1 MSKVV
6 DERVVEMRFDNKDFE
21 KNVSTSMSTIDKLKN
36 ALNFKGAAKGLDSVS
51 TAAKSVNLSSLEK
64 SIDSVKVKFDAMQ
77 VAGVTALANITNSI
91 ISTGRNMVS
100 QFTID
105 PITDGFRE
113 YELQLNSVQ
122 TIMANTASKGT
133 TIEQVTDALNELNE
147 YADKTIYNFSEMTRN
162 IGTFTAAGVDL
173 ETSVSAIQGIA
184 NLAAM
189 SGSSSAQAAGAM
201 YQLSQA
207 LAAGRVSLMD
217 WNSVVNAGMGGEQ
230 FQNAL
235 KRTARNMGIAVDEII
250 AKYGS
255 FRDSLT
261 EGQWLTTDVLTETLK
276 QLSGAYT
283 EADLMAQGYSQDQA
297 QEIVNMASTAEEAA
311 TKVKTFTQLIG
322 TMKEAVG
329 SGWAQTWQAVFGDFY
344 EARDFWT
351 SISDWMGR
359 VIGDTA
365 DARTAL
371 FEGSF
376 ASGWEQLQDKI
387 EATGKSFDDFQ
398 KYVIDVGNQAG
409 LPMQDLID
417 KAGGL
422 GKAFQNGS
430 VSTDI
435 AVDALNKWASEA
447 ENADQR
453 SQALNQTFEDFKNT
467 VKGIWTD
474 GKFDEA
480 PDKLN
485 ELSRAGY
492 DYVEAGDLVKK
503 IANGE
508 EVAFE
513 NLTDEQLRSIGAT
526 DDQFLSLKSLSEQL
540 MDTGSDMN
548 RIMELLGKPSGRELF
563 FSSIKNSIDAVMKPI
578 RTFTSSFKSIFA
590 IQPTDIYGFLEG
602 FNHFTE
608 SLIISDETAHK
619 LSRTFD
625 GLFSVVKIFTSFL
638 GGGVSSAF
646 RVVQNVLDNLDMGF
660 LDLTASIGDS
670 LVEFSNFVEQNNI
683 VNQALDVVADGITY
697 FILKFQDFV
706 NAVKE
711 SEVAAFAVKTLQDS
725 FSKMVSAAKDVGGRL
740 KDLFGGVIDALSNLE
755 DLSFEEVMAIIKEFV
770 MSAYEAIVSGIGNM
784 VQPFIDGFSSIFE
797 FITTN
802 VPLVAQALGYF
813 GQAVSDVFQ
822 NVIDWGKRIGPGG
835 LFAILF
841 SVGIVALVKKVAS
854 AIEALK
860 SPIESLT
867 GVIEGIGGSIERY
880 FDARAFKVKTEGFKN
895 LAISIAI
902 VSAALVALGQ
912 LSPEQLFNA
921 SAAIVAISVSLTLV
935 AGALSL
941 LGKAGFD
948 KVGLGFAGIGAAV
961 LLVAGAFAT
970 MASIDKNSLQN
981 SLDVVITVMG
991 AMTVLAIALRK
1002 FGGGGGGAGSNNVT
1016 DILDTSAV
1024 QILALAA
1031 SVRIITGAFMQLS
1044 TLDATGLQN
1053 AIFGMVTVLGSVLA
1067 LTAIMSKF
1075 GGGLTGG
1082 LGLITTVIG
1091 IQAVIAVLYELAN
1104 LDISSIVAN
1113 LPNIIVVFGL
1123 VGALIAATSLA
1134 GTNAAKA
1141 GVGILGISAG
1151 IMIISK
1157 AINSL
1162 GSMDQGVMERGM
1174 SAVTQLMAIFAIII
1188 AATNFAGKNAVK
1200 AGASIILMSGA
1211 ILAISLAISLLSTL
1225 DPEGL
1230 ETATT
1235 AIEKLLLMFAL
1246 IVGASGYSK
1255 DASKTVLML
1264 SVTIG
1269 VLVGAIAVL
1278 SGLEPDSVN
1287 NAVTCMVALMG
1298 AFAIMETATSKVGK
1312 LNSGMIAMLGVIVVL
1327 SGVIAALAALA
1338 PESAISSA
1346 ASIGI
1351 LLTAMSA
1358 SLLLISKAGTIAP
1371 GALVTM
1377 GILTG
1382 VVAALAVVLGALSAL
1397 DVEPSI
1403 DTAISLSILLGTMTG
1418 VTKALST
1425 LGAGG
1430 LASVKA
1436 SASGAASLAVVV
1448 TIIGG
1453 FMVAL
1458 GALNKYVP
1466 QVQEFIQNG
1475 IPLLQS
1481 IGEGIGRFFGGI
1493 VGGFMG
1499 GAASGLPE
1507 VATQLSEFA
1516 ENLMPFVNMMNNMGG
1531 QNALNGIT
1539 MISDMFTKITAGN
1552 MLENI
1557 NKFFGGG
1564 DSMTNFSTNLTAF
1577 GEAIAAFSESIS
1589 GKIDEGAVTAAANAG
1604 KALAEMQSMV
1614 QGEGGIFN
1622 MFTGVKD
1629 LGDFAGQMES
1639 FGDAIVKFSDA
1650 VSGNIDEDAV
1660 TSAANAGKMLAELQ
1674 KSIGSSGTSV
1684 VSLFAGEQDLE
1695 EFGTQIKAFGQAM
1708 VDFSATVSAEGAIN
1722 ETAVNNAANA
1732 GKIMSE
1738 LQKSIDPN
1746 SESVVSFFSG
1756 QSNLQTFGTQIKAF
1770 GQAMVDFSSV
1780 ITEGGGID
1788 TEAITS
1794 AATAGEALSKLAN
1807 SLPEYGI
1814 MDGQLNLSQFAAQM
1828 VTFATKL
1835 VAVSSTLGETDF
1847 TNIEKAATSATSVQ
1861 QLLSNLQGIDESVIN
1876 KFWVLDTLSTD
1887 LNSFANSISEVDF
1900 SQVNLA
1906 LSAVSRVV
1914 TFINSLTGI
1923 TGESVSGFSA
1933 AISNLGQISFDKIS
1947 ASFANVDFTS
1957 IGSKMVQSISAGFQ
1971 NGLSS
1976 LTTTV
1981 KVTFSA
1987 ISSYLNG
1994 QISIFQDNG
2003 LKMAAAFALGLLDGT
2018 SLAEASSHFLVTSA
2032 ASGIGNYQGVFYSA
2046 GYNLALG
2053 FAAGI
2058 NSGAYS
2064 AVIAA
2069 AAMAHAAAAAASAA
2083 LAIHS
2088 PSRVMMQIGEY
2099 AGQGFVNGLSSYAEK
2114 TYISGRAIATSFV
2127 SGVSTIG
2134 DLLADESHISNI
2146 ASSLSALSDSLRKTT
2161 DNSGAEDAADEESKL
2176 VSVLDSLTESLDNV
2190 LSRKSDLK
2198 GFNDILA
2205 NVGDTLSDKFIAELL
2220 NSSGTFAGAIGDM
2233 AKLTNSQLQEI
2244 SFAFEQQKLLD
2255 DINSITDTISES
2267 IDTISSRRSDLQA
2280 VEQILTR
2287 TGISFGN
2294 SFVAE
2299 LLNSSGQYA
2308 DTISTMAKL
2317 TDDQMQKIIDIF
2329 EKEKANK
2336 AFSTIADAVSENI
2349 SSFASRASDLEGIQK
2364 LLNNSALSLSKDFV
2378 KELQDTSGQYAGAIN
2393 EMAEL
2398 TDEQIQYIAD
2408 VFDQA
2413 KVADKI
2419 SEITNALESED
2430 GLIEALENSGIRVD
2444 EFKNKIA
2451 SLGISADD
2459 VVNSITDV
2467 ADSVSDGFN
2476 AMSYEN
2482 QTSLIEYMSNLRNNI
2497 QMAADYEGNLNKLF
2511 DKIGDYEYADRFR
2524 EALIKG
2530 GYDQFGQI
2538 VADLANANRETII
2551 EFMELFNTAD
2561 IYGEMLGTQITD
2573 SILPNVNETMMQ
2585 LGYSIADNMSLGL
2598 SEGSESVVNSVYS
2611 MCNSVS
2617 GTVSDFSNQMQYAG
2631 YGIGTSV
2638 AQGVQ
2643 ESSNQVLATVQ
2654 MLCDQIYMK
2663 FQNLMNN
2670 VKSMMQGLSGMV
2682 NAAGSASSGPQL
2694 SMAGVSNMIQSAI
2707 NNSQLNNNNATNQ
2720 LNAISSMAGS
2730 GGSSGVQMLS
2740 SSIDML
2746 SDKIDKLDS
2755 GNFGTTFNQY
2765 NTSPKALSTAEIYR
2779 GTRNQISLAK
2789 TKLGKNFM

>member
-51 TAAKSVNLSSLEK
+51 TAAKSVNLSGLEK
-64 SIDSVKVKFDAMQ
+64 SIDSVKVKFDALQ
-77 VAGVTALANITNSI
+77 IAGVTALANITNSI

-133 TIEQVTDALNELNE
+133 TIEQVTDALNELNT

-189 SGSSSAQAAGAM
+189 SGSSSTQAATAM

-235 KRTARNMGIAVDEII
+235 KRTARNMGIAVDDIV

-255 FRDSLT
+255 FRESLT

-311 TKVKTFTQLIG
+311 TKVKTFTQLID

-329 SGWAQTWQAVFGDFY
+329 SGWAQTWQTIFGDFY

-409 LPMQDLID
+409 LPMQELID

-422 GKAFQNGS
+422 GEAFQNGS

-453 SQALNQTFEDFKNT
+453 SQALNRTFEDFKNT

-474 GKFDEA
+474 GKFDET

-492 DYVEAGDLVKK
+492 DYVEVGDLVKK

-526 DDQFLSLKSLSEQL
+526 EDQFLSLKSLSEQL

-563 FSSIKNSIDAVMKPI
+563 FSSIKNAIDAVMKPI

-608 SLIISDETAHK
+608 SLIISDETANK

-638 GGGVSSAF
+638 GSGVSSAF
-646 RVVQNVLDNLDMGF
+646 RVVQSVLDNLDIGF

-725 FSKMVSAAKDVGGRL
+725 FSKMVSAAQDVGGRL
-740 KDLFGGVIDALSNLE
+740 QDLFGGVIDALSNLK

-770 MSAYEAIVSGIGNM
+770 MNAYETIVTGIGNM

-802 VPLVAQALGYF
+802 IPLVAQALDYF
-813 GQAVSDVFQ
+813 GQVVSDVFQ
-822 NVIDWGKRIGPGG
+822 NVVDWGKRIGPGG

-961 LLVAGAFAT
+961 LLVAGAFST

-1031 SVRIITGAFMQLS
+1031 SVRIITDAFMQLS

-1123 VGALIAATSLA
+1123 VGALMAATSLA
-1134 GTNAAKA
+1134 GKNAAKA

-1225 DPEGL
+1225 DPKGL

-1246 IVGASGYSK
+1246 IVAASGYSK

-1269 VLVGAIAVL
+1269 VLVGAVAIL
-1278 SGLEPDSVN
+1278 SGLDADSVN
-1287 NAVTCMVALMG
+1287 NATLCMIALIG
-1298 AFAIMETATSKVGK
+1298 AFAIMENVTTKVGK
-1312 LNSGMIAMLGVIVVL
+1312 LNTGMIAMLGVVVIL
-1327 SGVIAALAALA
+1327 AAVIGALAALA
-1338 PESAISSA
+1338 PEAAISSA
-1346 ASIGI
+1346 ASISLI
-1351 LLTAMSA
+1351 LVSMSA
-1358 SLLLISKAGTIAP
+1358 SLSILSGIGTVSSS
-1371 GALVTM
+1371 ALVSM
-1377 GILTG
+1377 GILTA
-1382 VVAALAVVLGALSAL
+1382 VVAALAVVLGALAAL
-1397 DVEPSI
+1397 NVEPSI
-1403 DTAISLSILLGTMTG
+1403 ETAASLSILLGSMTA
-1418 VTKALST
+1418 VTVVLSAL
-1425 LGAGG
+1425 GMGG
-1430 LASVKA
+1430 GASVA
-1436 SASGAASLAVVV
+1436 AAASGATALAAVVG
-1448 TIIGG
+1448 IIGTL
-1453 FMVAL
+1453 MVAL
-1458 GALNKYVP
+1458 GALNEYVP
-1466 QVQEFIQNG
+1466 QVQQFLDSGMQV
-1475 IPLLQS
+1475 LQQ

-1493 VGGFMG
+1493 VGGFMS
-1499 GAASGLPE
+1499 GAASGLPD
-1507 VATQLSEFA
+1507 VAQQLSEFA
-1516 ENLMPFVNMMNNMGG
+1516 VNLLPFITVMTG
-1531 QNALNGIT
+1531 LNGQGALDSVGKIV
-1539 MISDMFTKITAGN
+1539 DMFTKLTTNN
-1552 MLENI
+1552 MLETLNQM
-1557 NKFFGGG
+1557 FGGG
-1564 DSMTNFSTNLTAF
+1564 DSMDNFANNLSKF
-1577 GEAIAAFSESIS
+1577 GTAIAGFSDAVS
-1589 GKIDEGAVTAAANAG
+1589 GNIDAEAVTAAANAG
-1604 KALAEMQSMV
+1604 KALAEMQSLV
-1614 QGEGGIFN
+1614 QGEGGLSQLFSGI
-1622 MFTGVKD
+1622 KD
-1629 LGDFAGQMES
+1629 LDGFSEQLKT
-1639 FGDAIVKFSDA
+1639 FGTAIVDFSDT
-1650 VSGNIDEDAV
+1650 VSGNIDSDGV
-1660 TSAANAGKMLAELQ
+1660 TAAANAGKMMAELQ

-1684 VSLFAGEQDLE
+1684 ISIFAGEQDLDNFGKQIKSFGKAMVAFSDTVSE
-1695 EFGTQIKAFGQAM
+1695 EGAINSDAVANAANAGKIMAELQKSIGSSGTSVISIFAGEKNLENFGTQIKAFGEAM
-1708 VDFSATVSAEGAIN
+1708 VAFS
-1722 ETAVNNAANA
+1722 NA
-1732 GKIMSE
+1732 
-1738 LQKSIDPN
+1738 
-1746 SESVVSFFSG
+1746 
-1756 QSNLQTFGTQIKAF
+1756 
-1770 GQAMVDFSSV
+1770 
-1780 ITEGGGID
+1780 ITENGGID
-1788 TEAITS
+1788 EEAITN
-1794 AATAGEALSKLAN
+1794 AAACGTAMSELAN
-1807 SLPEYGI
+1807 SLPEYGF
-1814 MDGQLNLSQFAAQM
+1814 MDGQLNLSAFGSQMETFAASI
-1828 VTFATKL
+1828 
-1835 VAVSSTLGETDF
+1835 VAMANTLAETDF
-1847 TNIEKAATSATSVQ
+1847 SKIEQAATYGTTIQ
-1861 QLLSNLQGIDESVIN
+1861 QLLSGLQGIDESVIN
-1876 KFWVLDTLSTD
+1876 KFWVLDTLATD
-1887 LNSFANSISEVDF
+1887 LNTFADAIADTEFGDINTALSSANRVVSFINSIS
-1900 SQVNLA
+1900 
-1906 LSAVSRVV
+1906 
-1914 TFINSLTGI
+1914 GI
-1923 TGESVSGFSA
+1923 TGESVAGYTA
-1933 AISNLGQISFDKIS
+1933 AVEALGQVSYDKIA
-1947 ASFANVDFTS
+1947 ASFANVDF
-1957 IGSKMVQSISAGFQ
+1957 SKLGLDMVQSITGGFQ
-1971 NGLSS
+1971 NGVST
-1976 LTTTV
+1976 LTTAVTQ
-1981 KVTFSA
+1981 TFSVIGTYIGGQVDIFQTNGTQIA
-1987 ISSYLNG
+1987 AALALGIMNG
-1994 QISIFQDNG
+1994 Q
-2003 LKMAAAFALGLLDGT
+2003 
-2018 SLAEASSHFLVTSA
+2018 SLASTAAGFLVSA
-2032 ASGIGNYQGVFYSA
+2032 AVSGIGNNYYAFYSA
-2046 GYNLALG
+2046 GYNLAMG

-2058 NSGAYS
+2058 NSGAFA

-2069 AAMAHAAAAAASAA
+2069 AAMANAAAAAARAA
-2083 LAIHS
+2083 LVIHS

-2146 ASSLSALSDSLRKTT
+2146 ASSLSALSDSLRKTK
-2161 DNSGAEDAADEESKL
+2161 DNSDAEDAADEESKL
-2176 VSVLDSLTESLDNV
+2176 VSVLDSLTESLDSV
-2190 LSRKSDLK
+2190 LSRRSDLK

-2205 NVGDTLSDKFIAELL
+2205 NIGDTLSDEFIAELL
-2220 NSSGTFAGAIGDM
+2220 NSSGEFAGAIGDM
-2233 AKLTNSQLQEI
+2233 AKLTKSQLQEI
-2244 SFAFEQQKLLD
+2244 SFSFEQQKMLD

-2280 VEQILTR
+2280 VEQILNR

-2308 DTISTMAKL
+2308 DTISTMAAL
-2317 TDDQMQKIIDIF
+2317 TDEQMQKIIDIF
-2329 EKEKANK
+2329 DNEKDNE
-2336 AFSTIADAVSENI
+2336 AFSAIADAVSENI

-2378 KELQDTSGQYAGAIN
+2378 EELQDTSGQYAGSIS

-2398 TDEQIQYIAD
+2398 TDEQVQYIAD
-2408 VFDQA
+2408 VFDQS
-2413 KVADKI
+2413 KLYEKI
-2419 SEITNALESED
+2419 NEITDAIADQD
-2430 GLIEALENSGIRVD
+2430 GLTAAIENSGISVD
-2444 EFKNKIA
+2444 AFAEKIYNF
-2451 SLGISADD
+2451 GVEVDD
-2459 VVNSITDV
+2459 VVGSIEDMTS
-2467 ADSVSDGFN
+2467 AVSDGFS
-2476 AMSYEN
+2476 AMSTED
-2482 QTSLIEYMSNLRNNI
+2482 QTGLDEFM
-2497 QMAADYEGNLNKLF
+2497 GNLKTNIDAARTYEKNIDTLFATLGDYPYADKFRQALLEGGF
-2511 DKIGDYEYADRFR
+2511 DKYGKIVSELAEADKQ
-2524 EALIKG
+2524 E
-2530 GYDQFGQI
+2530 
-2538 VADLANANRETII
+2538 II
-2551 EFMELFNTAD
+2551 EFLELFNTAD
-2561 IYGEMLGTQITD
+2561 IYGQMLGSQ
-2573 SILPNVNETMMQ
+2573 
-2585 LGYSIADNMSLGL
+2585 IADAVMP
-2598 SEGSESVVNSVYS
+2598 E
-2611 MCNSVS
+2611 VS
-2617 GTVSDFSNQMQYAG
+2617 AMNGVGNN
-2631 YGIGTSV
+2631 I
-2638 AQGVQ
+2638 AQGVANGIASGTSGAVNSAVTMCTSVRDSVTNYFGIHSPSTLMAEMGQ
-2643 ESSNQVLATVQ
+2643 YLMEGLA
-2654 MLCDQIYMK
+2654 
-2663 FQNLMNN
+2663 
-2670 VKSMMQGLSGMV
+2670 QG
-2682 NAAGSASSGPQL
+2682 
-2694 SMAGVSNMIQSAI
+2694 I
-2707 NNSQLNNNNATNQ
+2707 NDNHSVV
-2720 LNAISSMAGS
+2720 LNAIQS
-2730 GGSSGVQMLS
+2730 
-2740 SSIDML
+2740 L
-2746 SDKIDKLDS
+2746 SDKIRSEFQKLSQEGIVVNVTVNIASVTGTEAVTSRIQSMMGGASASSMTMGQLNSVSSMIGQNGSNYYKVSELASSITKLGEKIDKIDTDNL
-2755 GNFGTTFNQY
+2755 GTTFNQY
-2765 NTSPKALSTAEIYR
+2765 NTSPKALSTADIYR
-2779 GTRNQISLAK
+2779 QTKNQISLAK
-2789 TKLGKNFM
+2789 SRVGKNPIVR